1 MAGQRKRNPNG
12 AGTITK
18 RKDGRFQCA
27 VYVLQPD
34 GTRARKFAYG
44 KTWQECDTK
53 RRELLAKVDQG
64 VPVPTRSAKL
74 SEWLPYWLDNVIK
87 PRRKLSTYDKYE
99 SHVRLY
105 LVPLLGSK
113 RLESLGVA
121 DVRRFLVRL
130 EKETTAA
137 TAKESHRVLRSALSS
152 ACREELIARNVAKLV
167 EPPRT
172 DNRELKPW
180 SLDETLDFL
189 AASRRD
195 PLYAAF
201 VLAIAMG
208 LRRGE
213 IIGLRWSDLDL
224 DNRVLYVRQQTQRRR
239 GVLYDDDP
247 KSRRRRVVPLPAL
260 CIAPLRWHRM
270 RQSAARVKAGEQW
283 HESGYVFTTRTGR
296 QVEPR
301 NVYRSFT
308 RVAESAGL
316 RVIRL
321 HDARHGTATLL
332 TAAGVAPRVVMEI
345 LGHSQISITMDVYTH
360 VVQDTQREAISH
372 MDRLLKRRPVA
383 RDRPR

>member
-1 MAGQRKRNPNG
+1 MAQQRKRNPNG

-18 RKDGRFQCA
+18 RKDGRYQCA

-44 KTWQECDTK
+44 KTWAECDAK
-53 RRELLAKVDQG
+53 RRVLLDKAENG

-74 SEWLPYWLDNVIK
+74 AEWLPYWLDNVVK

-99 SHVRLY
+99 AHVRLY
-105 LVPLLGSK
+105 LVPRLGAK
-113 RLESLGVA
+113 RLESLAVA
-121 DVRRFLVRL
+121 DVRRFLAQLARD
-130 EKETTAA
+130 TTPA
-137 TAKESHRVLRSALSS
+137 TAKEAHRVLRSALSS
-152 ACREELIARNVAKLV
+152 ACREELISRNVAQLV

-172 DNRELKPW
+172 KPRELTPW
-180 SLDETLDFL
+180 TLDETLDFL
-189 AASRRD
+189 AVARKD

-213 IIGLRWSDLDL
+213 IVGLRWSDLDL

-247 KSRRRRVVPLPAL
+247 KSRRRRAVPLPAM

-270 RQSAARVKAGEQW
+270 RQAEVRVRAGETWQ
-283 HESGYVFTTRTGR
+283 ESGHVFTTRTGR
-296 QVEPR
+296 PVEPR

-308 RVAESAGL
+308 RIAGDAGL

-345 LGHSQISITMDVYTH
+345 LGHSQISITMEVYTH
-360 VVQDTQREAISH
+360 VVQDTQREAMSH
-372 MDRLLKRRPVA
+372 MDRLLRRRSA
-383 RDRPR
+383 TGDPRR

>member
-1 MAGQRKRNPNG
+1 MAQQRKRNPNG

-34 GTRARKFAYG
+34 GPRARKFAYG
-44 KTWQECDTK
+44 KTWAECDAK
-53 RRELLAKVDQG
+53 RRELLDKVDQG

-99 SHVRLY
+99 AHVRLY
-105 LVPLLGSK
+105 LVPLLGTK

-130 EKETTAA
+130 EAEATAA
-137 TAKESHRVLRSALSS
+137 TAKEAHRVLRSALSS
-152 ACREELIARNVAKLV
+152 ACREELITRNVAKLV
-167 EPPRT
+167 EPPRIKE
-172 DNRELKPW
+172 RELSPW
-180 SLDETLDFL
+180 TLDETLDFL
-189 AASRRD
+189 AAARTD

-208 LRRGE
+208 LRPGE
-213 IIGLRWSDLDL
+213 IVGLRWSDVDL
-224 DNRVLYVRQQTQRRR
+224 DNRVLYVRQQMQRRR

-247 KSRRRRVVPLPAL
+247 KSRRRRAVPLPAL

-270 RQSAARVKAGEQW
+270 RQAAARAKAGEGWQ
-283 HESGYVFTTRTGR
+283 ESAYVFTTWSGR
-296 QVEPR
+296 PVEPR
-301 NVYRSFT
+301 NLYRSFT
-308 RVAESAGL
+308 RVAQSAGL

-360 VVQDTQREAISH
+360 VVQDTQREAMSH
-372 MDRLLKRRPVA
+372 MDRLLKRRP
-383 RDRPR
+383 DSG